1 MKRGSIRKLLIA
13 NRGEIALRIIRSARL
28 LGIAS
33 VAVYSE
39 ADADAAHAA
48 AADQARLIGPPE
60 ASQSYLNIAAI
71 IEAAHA
77 TGADAI
83 HPGYGFL
90 SERPEF
96 ARAVDE
102 AGLIFVGPPADV
114 MAALGDKVA
123 ARRLAAGVG
132 VAVVPGLETVEE
144 RAAEQ
149 FAARVGF
156 PLMVKAAAGGGGRGM
171 RLVEA
176 QAGLTEALAAASRE
190 AKAAFGD
197 GRVFLEKYLAHPRH
211 VEVQVLADQHGGVV
225 ALGERDCSIQR
236 RNQKIIEESP
246 APGLDDGL
254 RTRMVEAALKVA
266 RVAGYRNAG
275 TMEFLVDGGE
285 FYFLEANTRLQVE
298 HPVTEMR
305 FGCDL
310 VAEQLRIAMGER
322 VGEPAAPRGAAIECR
337 IYAEDAE
344 HSFRPATGD
353 ALYLNL
359 PAGPGVR
366 IDTHLMAGASV
377 TAFYDGLMGKLIC
390 WGADREQA
398 RNRMV
403 AALGEFSLLGITNTA
418 AFLRDVIASEAFR
431 DARLSTRFL
440 EQFFPRWSAG
450 DEAIENLLVAAAMAA
465 GGALGSA
472 RSGSPG
478 SSSSRG
484 ARNDGG
490 RSERGGRSPWAE
502 LAGFEPCGRGER

>member
-1 MKRGSIRKLLIA
+1 MKTRSISKLLVA

-28 LGIAS
+28 LGLAT
-33 VAVYSE
+33 VAVHSQ
-39 ADADAAHAA
+39 ADADAAHVA

-60 ASQSYLNIAAI
+60 ASRSYLDIGAI
-71 IEAAHA
+71 IGAARA

-96 ARAVDE
+96 ARAVGE
-102 AGLIFVGPPADV
+102 AGMVFVGPPADV

-132 VAVVPGLETVEE
+132 VPVVPGLETVEE

-149 FAARVGF
+149 FAARAGF

-171 RLVEA
+171 RLVQT
-176 QAGLTEALAAASRE
+176 QAGLAEALEAAARE

-197 GRVFLEKYLAHPRH
+197 GRVFLEKYLANPRH
-211 VEVQVLADQHGGVV
+211 VEVQVLADRHGGVV

-236 RNQKIIEESP
+236 RHQKIIEESP

-254 RTRMVEAALKVA
+254 RARMVEAALKVA
-266 RVAGYRNAG
+266 RAAGYRNAG
-275 TMEFLVDGGE
+275 TMEFLVDGRE

-322 VGEPAAPRGAAIECR
+322 VAPPAAPHGVAIECR
-337 IYAEDAE
+337 IYAENAE
-344 HSFRPATGD
+344 HDFRPATGE

-366 IDTHLMAGASV
+366 TDTHLMSGARV
-377 TAFYDGLMGKLIC
+377 TSFYDGLLAKLIC

-398 RNRMV
+398 RGRLA
-403 AALGEFSLLGITNTA
+403 AALGEFSLLGVTNTA
-418 AFLRDVIASEAFR
+418 AFLRDVVASNAFR
-431 DARLSTRFL
+431 DAQLSTRFL
-440 EQFFPRWSAG
+440 ERFFPRWSPG
-450 DEAIENLLVAAAMAA
+450 DEALDSLMVAVAMVA

-472 RSGSPG
+472 RSTSPG
-478 SSSSRG
+478 SSQLAG
-484 ARNDGG
+484 DARSG
-490 RSERGGRSPWAE
+490 RGGRSPWAE
-502 LAGFEPCGRGER
+502 LAGFEPCGRGQR

>member
-1 MKRGSIRKLLIA
+1 MKRGSISKLLIA

-28 LGIAS
+28 LGLAT
-33 VAVYSE
+33 VAVYSD
-39 ADADAAHAA
+39 ADADAAHVA

-102 AGLIFVGPPADV
+102 AGMIFVGPPADV

-123 ARRLAAGVG
+123 ARRLAASVG
-132 VAVVPGLETVEE
+132 VAVVPGLETIEE

-176 QAGLTEALAAASRE
+176 QAGLTEALAAAARE

-211 VEVQVLADQHGGVV
+211 VEVQVLADQHGSVV

-298 HPVTEMR
+298 HPVTEIR

-310 VAEQLRIAMGER
+310 VAEQLRVAMGER
-322 VGEPAAPRGAAIECR
+322 VVEPAAPRGAAIECR

-344 HSFRPATGD
+344 HNFRPATGD

-366 IDTHLMAGASV
+366 IDTHLMTGARV
-377 TAFYDGLMGKLIC
+377 TAFYDGLLGKLVC

-398 RNRMV
+398 RVRMA
-403 AALGEFSLLGITNTA
+403 AALGEFSLLGVTNTA

-431 DARLSTRFL
+431 EARLSTRFL
-440 EQFFPRWSAG
+440 EQFFPRWSPG
-450 DEAIENLLVAAAMAA
+450 DEALESLLVAAAMAA

-472 RSGSPG
+472 RSASPS

-484 ARNDGG
+484 ARHDGG
-490 RSERGGRSPWAE
+490 HPERGGRSPWAE
-502 LAGFEPCGRGER
+502 LAGFEPWGRGER